1 MVNGAYKA
9 IADLLDLEAVK
20 VREIESLAKSELY
33 ENKDEDAYRELM
45 RKKALLLSSLADQ
58 VDVIQVLGDK
68 DKGFILD
75 RIDRFVLSA
84 SQALQVNSVFFMSA
98 LLYSEDYKEG
108 GKNDLELFAESV
120 RNMN

>member
-1 MVNGAYKA
+1 
-9 IADLLDLEAVK
+9 
-20 VREIESLAKSELY
+20 
-33 ENKDEDAYRELM
+33 M